1 MKKLLA
7 YVMVAIASVLSFCA
21 SAQEAE
27 TADLMQVAAEGSKEV
42 STQGVSQAD
51 SLGIRISIVTC
62 YPGSRNYELYG
73 HTMIR
78 VQVNGEDL
86 LFNYGIFNFRAKG
99 FLYRFVKGECDYVL
113 AAYPYYYLTQGYES
127 RKIVEQ
133 ELNLTDEQKRKVVAF
148 LWENAMP
155 ENATYRYDWAYNNCA
170 TKPRDIVEMAVG
182 ESLRYGEPE
191 QPGASFREIMA
202 YYDRNYPWQQFGI
215 DLVLGSG
222 LDKKLTYREQMF
234 SPIKLMQAL
243 AGATVERDGER
254 VPLVSHTC
262 DLVEGGDEGAA
273 LGPTPFVLTPLFV
286 FLALFAVALAFTV
299 MERRKGVLYRWLDS
313 AVFGAFAL
321 AGVLVA
327 FLTLVSTHYGTS
339 PNVNALWVHPL
350 AFIPAICVW
359 IKKSKR
365 VLAVYHIA
373 NAAVIV
379 LLAAAWGF
387 LPQVGNVAFI
397 PMAALSLVRSVN
409 YLLYY
414 KKNR

>member
-1 MKKLLA
+1 MNKTIAMMAVVLMALA
-7 YVMVAIASVLSFCA
+7 GLMVAN
-21 SAQEAE
+21 AQE
-27 TADLMQVAAEGSKEV
+27 TADIMQVAREGSREV
-42 STQGVSQAD
+42 DRHQGVDADLEQA
-51 SLGIRISIVTC
+51 RISVVTC

-78 VQVNGEDL
+78 VQISGQDL
-86 LFNYGIFNFRAKG
+86 LFNYGVFNFKASG
-99 FLYRFVKGECDYVL
+99 FLYRFVKGECDYML

-286 FLALFAVALAFTV
+286 FSALFAVALAFTV